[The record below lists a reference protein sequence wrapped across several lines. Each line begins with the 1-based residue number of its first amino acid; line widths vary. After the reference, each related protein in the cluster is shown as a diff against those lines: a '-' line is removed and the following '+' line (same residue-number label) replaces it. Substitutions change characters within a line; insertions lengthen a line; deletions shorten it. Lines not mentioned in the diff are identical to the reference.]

1 MKVVFSMTF
10 AERLRKFREKAGYSQ
25 KALSEKIDLTPN
37 AYNKIETRGTQPGP
51 ELLLK
56 IAYALG
62 CSVND
67 LVGYEEP
74 HTEAAIQEVDMMF
87 PVEEPAEEPEET
99 LEEFK
104 QRLKMM
110 CLKEM
115 TTADTYEPSAQ
126 VFMHIGKRLVE
137 ELVK

>member
-1 MKVVFSMTF
+1 M
-10 AERLRKFREKAGYSQ
+10 AEMPNPLRKEAEKPEGTAGISIMA
-25 KALSEKIDLTPN
+25 KPKKKP
-37 AYNKIETRGTQPGP
+37 KP
-51 ELLLK
+51 ESP
-56 IAYALG
+56 AP
-62 CSVND
+62 D
-67 LVGYEEP
+67 PEEP
-74 HTEAAIQEVDMMF
+74 EPEVDMMF

-115 TTADTYEPSAQ
+115 TMADTYEPSAQ